1 MSTLP
6 QGSRKNA
13 ADRNEGRD
21 VSEKIALGL
30 HTGSGTKLT
39 GDGLFDSRLFNQ
51 SAGMDAG
58 FGGDDEY
65 NTYSKPLFDRDAAS
79 SIYRP
84 KKDDSEAYGDAD
96 TQIAQLKETSR
107 FKADRGFAG
116 AEVSRN
122 SGETRT
128 APVQFEKARGRED
141 VFGLDDISGGSK
153 KPRNE

>member
-1 MSTLP
+1 M
-6 QGSRKNA
+6 
-13 ADRNEGRD
+13 
-21 VSEKIALGL
+21 SEKIALGM
-30 HTGSGTKLT
+30 HTGAGSKLT

-79 SIYRP
+79 TIYRP

-96 TQIAQLKETSR
+96 AQMAQLKDTSR
-107 FKADRGFAG
+107 FKADKGFAG

-122 SGETRT
+122 SGEQRT
-128 APVQFEKARGRED
+128 APVQFEKARARGD
-141 VFGLDDISGGSK
+141 VFGLDEITGGDGSK
-153 KPRNE
+153 RARHE